1 MVGLGLG
8 EPFEVDVAKRL
19 SQAHHEDVSQCHLFS
34 AGKIMQ
40 RALNWIAAWFIRI
53 PNLDHKSKFTLLTL
67 LQDVDL
73 MRVKLLVYQVKKLC
87 L

>member
-1 MVGLGLG
+1 
-8 EPFEVDVAKRL
+8 
-19 SQAHHEDVSQCHLFS
+19 
-34 AGKIMQ
+34 MQ
-40 RALNWIAAWFIRI
+40 RTLNWIAAWFVRI

-87 L
+87 I